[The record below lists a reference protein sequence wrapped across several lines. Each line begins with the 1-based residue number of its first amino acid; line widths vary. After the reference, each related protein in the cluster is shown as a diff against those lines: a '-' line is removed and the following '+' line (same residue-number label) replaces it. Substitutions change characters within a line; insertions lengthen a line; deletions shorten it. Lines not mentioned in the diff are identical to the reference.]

1 MERSRGRYF
10 SRRDVRMMN
19 SINGELLK
27 DIIEQIVILYKIN
40 PNETSANLYG
50 ESIDKYYYPG
60 VETSCLVESD
70 QRSTLYDGFGPD
82 VKKGTLFRF
91 HQKLCEIKGMYAEV
105 GDIVF
110 WENSYFEI
118 DQVAENQFLGGQ
130 PEKNYSLLC
139 NAHYTRK
146 SKLNITQRNIQ

>member
-27 DIIEQIVILYKIN
+27 DIIEQTVILYKIN

-50 ESIDKYYYPG
+50 ESIDKFYYPG

-70 QRSTLYDGFGPD
+70 QRSTLYEGFGPD

-139 NAHYTRK
+139 NAHLSRL
-146 SKLNITQRNIQ
+146 SRLNIVDREL

>member
-50 ESIDKYYYPG
+50 ESIDKFYYPG

-70 QRSTLYDGFGPD
+70 QRSTLYEGFGPD

-139 NAHYTRK
+139 NAHLSRL
-146 SKLNITQRNIQ
+146 SRLNIVDREL

>member
-27 DIIEQIVILYKIN
+27 DIIEQIAILYKIN

-50 ESIDKYYYPG
+50 ESIDKFYYPG

-70 QRSTLYDGFGPD
+70 QRSTLYEGFGPD

-139 NAHYTRK
+139 NAHLSRL
-146 SKLNITQRNIQ
+146 SRLNIVDREL